1 MDEKSIKAAVRL
13 AKAIASDISIYNPE
27 KIERALQNDNVFD
40 VIGDELEEGKSTFQN
55 RVSKEIWEN
64 TNIFEKAI
72 IDTIFARR
80 KRVKTPIW

>member
-1 MDEKSIKAAVRL
+1 MDEKSIKAATRL